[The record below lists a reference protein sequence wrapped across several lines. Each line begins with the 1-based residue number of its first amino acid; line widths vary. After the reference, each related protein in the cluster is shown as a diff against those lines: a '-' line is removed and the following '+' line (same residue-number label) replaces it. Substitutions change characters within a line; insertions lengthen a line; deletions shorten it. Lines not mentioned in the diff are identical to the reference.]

1 MAALWPGRRK
11 KDVAARGLALKE
23 DGRPLAWQKKKDVAA
38 RGLALKE
45 DGTPFGLAEEK
56 RCGQAHTALSELLS
70 PRRAE
75 RLSLLSS
82 L

>member
-38 RGLALKE
+38 SGLAMKE
-45 DGTPFGLAEEK
+45 DGRPLAW
-56 RCGQAHTALSELLS
+56 
-70 PRRAE
+70 
-75 RLSLLSS
+75 
-82 L
+82 